1 LHRKEQIVF
10 KTFLP
15 VALILS
21 VFGLI
26 AVPAVRADERNK
38 KTIINFSQPVEVAG
52 HVLPAGTYTFQLAD
66 SASDRHIVQIFG
78 ADGRIVATVLTIP
91 DYRLTV
97 TDETVI
103 KFREVPAGSPQAIRA
118 WFYPG
123 NSAGQEFVYP
133 KARALEL
140 AKASNAVVPAVAT
153 DVAVADLTTLKTV
166 PIVAITP
173 DAMELPV
180 SAAIRTTPPADAG
193 TSVRHAGRMPKTASQ
208 LPLIAL
214 FGLGSM
220 LIAGAAMWLGRRA
233 PAPVM

>member
-1 LHRKEQIVF
+1 M
-10 KTFLP
+10 
-15 VALILS
+15 ALTLS

-26 AVPAVRADERNK
+26 AVPGARADEWNK

-52 HVLPAGTYTFQLAD
+52 HVLPAGTYTFQIAD
-66 SASDRHIVQIFG
+66 SPGDRHVVQIFG

-91 DYRLTV
+91 DYRLTA
-97 TDETVI
+97 TDDTVI

-123 NSAGQEFVYP
+123 NTAGQEFVYP
-133 KARALEL
+133 KARAIEL
-140 AKASNAVVPAVAT
+140 AKASNAVVPAVAM
-153 DVAVADLTTLKTV
+153 DVADVATLKTV
-166 PIVAITP
+166 PILAVTP

-180 SAAIRTTPPADAG
+180 SAAIQTTPPGDGAAAARD
-193 TSVRHAGRMPKTASQ
+193 TERLPKTASR

-214 FGLGSM
+214 FGLGSI
-220 LIAGAAMWLGRRA
+220 LIAGAVMWLGRRA